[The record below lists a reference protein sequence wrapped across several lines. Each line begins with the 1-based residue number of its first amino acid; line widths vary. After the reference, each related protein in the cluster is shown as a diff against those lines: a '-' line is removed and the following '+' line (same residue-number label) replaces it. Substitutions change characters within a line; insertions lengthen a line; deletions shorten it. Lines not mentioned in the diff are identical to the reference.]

1 MEGSDTPQAPTAGTD
16 QVDHALDQDHTI
28 IARVGIK
35 VPDFWRAEPELW
47 FLRLEAQFRQ
57 ARIASDGC
65 KFDHTVASLNSDVL
79 IEVSD
84 ILRNPISGR
93 AYNDLKTR
101 LLDRYGT
108 SNDEKIHRL
117 MEMTLGDLKP
127 SQLLHRMQAFALDNI
142 STQVLKNLWLDRLPS
157 QVRGVISILDGDLE
171 ELAKKADKF
180 TLSANSP
187 IMPIE
192 TKTSMEKVVTDLTN
206 QISALATKVET
217 NQRYSPPQQQ
227 CDTQGSSQ
235 SVQTTKTTTIPDNDI
250 CYFHQRFGSKAKK
263 CRPPCR
269 FSKNDQGVQ

>member
-1 MEGSDTPQAPTAGTD
+1 MMDGSDTPQAPATGTD
-16 QVDHALDQDHTI
+16 QPDQDHTVMG
-28 IARVGIK
+28 ARMGIK

-57 ARIASDGC
+57 ARVVSDGC

-108 SNDEKIHRL
+108 SEDEKIHRL

-127 SQLLHRMQAFALDNI
+127 SQLLHRMQALTLDSI

-157 QVRGVISILDGDLE
+157 QIRGVISILDGDLE

-192 TKTSMEKVVTDLTN
+192 TKSSMEKVVADLTS
-206 QISALATKVET
+206 QMSALATKIET
-217 NQRYSPPQQQ
+217 NQRHSPSQPQSDPQA
-227 CDTQGSSQ
+227 SSQ
-235 SVQTTKTTTIPDNDI
+235 SVQTTTIPDNDGI
-250 CYFHQRFGSKAKK
+250 SGCHYSYSR
-263 CRPPCR
+263 R
-269 FSKNDQGVQ
+269 